1 MKKIITITAIFV
13 LAITLL
19 TACRAGK
26 EDMTTTGDRNT
37 LPQTTGATI
46 TTPMDSTR
54 PVETTRPSTVPTV
67 PGTDDNSM
75 PGTTDGTGTMPSG
88 TTEPG
93 TRGRHRGVLPG
104 KY

>member
-46 TTPMDSTR
+46 TYGHHTACGDHPPQHCSDR
-54 PVETTRPSTVPTV
+54 PRY
-67 PGTDDNSM
+67 G
-75 PGTTDGTGTMPSG
+75 
-88 TTEPG
+88 
-93 TRGRHRGVLPG
+93 
-104 KY
+104 

>member
-37 LPQTTGATI
+37 LPQN
-46 TTPMDSTR
+46 R
-54 PVETTRPSTVPTV
+54 
-67 PGTDDNSM
+67 
-75 PGTTDGTGTMPSG
+75 
-88 TTEPG
+88 
-93 TRGRHRGVLPG
+93 
-104 KY
+104 

>member
-46 TTPMDSTR
+46 TTPMDTTR
-54 PVETTRPSTVPTV
+54 PVETTRPSTVPAT
-67 PGTDDNSM
+67 PGTDGNTM
-75 PGTTDGTGTMPSG
+75 PGGTDGNG
-88 TTEPG
+88 TEPSDITTPG
-93 TRGRHRGVLPG
+93 QRGKNRGIMPG
-104 KY
+104 RY